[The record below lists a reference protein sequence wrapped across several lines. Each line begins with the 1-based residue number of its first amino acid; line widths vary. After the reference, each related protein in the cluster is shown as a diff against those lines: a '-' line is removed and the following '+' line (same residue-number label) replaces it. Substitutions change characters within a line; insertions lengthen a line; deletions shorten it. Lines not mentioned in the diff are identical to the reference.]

1 MGKIDERYFTE
12 MEKAIDNASIE
23 TIRTMKELES
33 RNVGAE
39 IYMPYVMTGLASI
52 MQTQLGIIKF
62 LKLMNENE

>member
-1 MGKIDERYFTE
+1 
-12 MEKAIDNASIE
+12 
-23 TIRTMKELES
+23 MKELES